1 MPRNYWKWT
10 APLLCVSCLGW
21 GYSQDDQK
29 KEPENAPTYSSD
41 RKGDDESGFVNPTS
55 KNRRNPLN
63 SDSAVFEP
71 NQIGRGI
78 HVDEHGDV
86 TALFGTTEP
95 RDHLRVRVIQRSE
108 PYMVKVA
115 LTDQEV
121 AQLREYQNAIAKLR
135 SDESNAEGKQEA
147 RELLAVILQQM
158 MAADLEKRKQEV
170 NTLELRVVK
179 MRSQFDNRRAK
190 QDQIIDLRLKTIQ
203 NEIDGLGLNQLLPP
217 DGIDVNTQFTP
228 TGAGAVP
235 VREYFDSMVPHPET
249 GSPAANMA
257 GQKEG
262 TSDVFI
268 REDRPGVYNLIASAP
283 GGMGMS
289 EGVLPSDQPIRMER
303 RYHTVSQRMLVG
315 LTPEEIAE
323 NKQYA
328 SSLKV
333 LRSDESEA
341 AKQSARDALRQ
352 LLVKR
357 FTRDILT
364 RENDLVE
371 LEKRVMKLREQLDKR
386 IAAKDQIVELQLT
399 TIQNEIDGLGFDEF
413 QSEASHVQVDVS
425 DIIPVR
431 QPEPKKRP
439 EGRAD
444 QDEEIPV
451 F

>member
-29 KEPENAPTYSSD
+29 KESENAPTYSSD

-135 SDESNAEGKQEA
+135 SDESNAEAKTEA
-147 RELLAVILQQM
+147 RKKLTEILQQM

-217 DGIDVNTQFTP
+217 DGIDVNSQFTP
-228 TGAGAVP
+228 MGAGAVP

-249 GSPAANMA
+249 VSPAANQE
-257 GQKEG
+257 GLLGG
-262 TSDVFI
+262 TSNVFI
-268 REDRPGVYNLIASAP
+268 RDDGSGGYRIVAPAP

-289 EGVLPSDQPIRMER
+289 GDSFPTLPSDQPIRMER
-303 RYHTVSQRMLVG
+303 RYRTVSQRTLVA

-323 NKQYA
+323 NKQYV

-333 LRSDESEA
+333 LRSDEGDA

-371 LEKRVMKLREQLDKR
+371 LEKRVEKLREQLDKR

-413 QSEASHVQVDVS
+413 QSEASHVQVEVS

-431 QPEPKKRP
+431 
-439 EGRAD
+439 
-444 QDEEIPV
+444 
-451 F
+451 